1 MAKAEYRILL
11 PVTRKAVAG
20 RVLQIASSLLADHN
34 GQLVGLGVV
43 DVSHQLSYSHGT
55 LGAYRQ
61 RLRLKRLNG
70 FIRDKGLNVSSIVK
84 VSRDSWAEVLS
95 TAGDERCDLLI
106 LGWDGSSRQGL
117 FFGRDLDAIARDCPI
132 DLAVI
137 KPGRNRGARNVLLP
151 VVPGVETELIF
162 EIANTVC
169 ERQEADLTLLLL
181 GEEELGEATGYLELV
196 SPDIR
201 PRTTIINRPA
211 PDMAQAVIEESA
223 TFDFVV
229 MAAAYADLGAPG
241 IGRVPMAVA
250 SRSRATVIIAKNKRR
265 APVQLFDVRELE
277 EFDSPPQPDAG
288 QVSDLVDKWFA
299 ENTFHSREFADLEE
313 LVFLKEK
320 QGLTVSLGLPALNE
334 AKTVGAIISCIK
346 ESLLERHKLL
356 DEIVLIDS
364 DSSDRTREIAGELG
378 IPVHVHQEV
387 LPEHGSRA
395 GKGEALWKSLHVLT
409 GDIVAWIDTDISN
422 IRPEFVYGII
432 GPLIKHRQ
440 IGFVKGFYDRP
451 IKMRGKM
458 FRAAGG
464 RVTELTARPLL
475 NLFYPALSGVIQP
488 LSGEYAGRRKIL
500 EQLAFYSGYGV
511 EIGML
516 IDILDKFGLEK
527 IGQVDLMER
536 IHRNQSL
543 ESLSKM
549 AFAIT
554 QVVMEHLEAKHKVR
568 LLQKMNKTMKTI
580 HRQPGRFHL
589 EMQAIGDVLREPMI
603 NIPEYR
609 SKFKRQGPQAPTTPV
624 A

>member
-1 MAKAEYRILL
+1 MAKAEYKILL
-11 PVTRKAVAG
+11 PVTKKTVTE
-20 RVLQIASSLLADHN
+20 RVLRIAASLLADHN
-34 GQLVGLGVV
+34 GQLIGLGVV

-61 RLRLKRLNG
+61 RLRLKRLNA

-95 TAGDERCDLLI
+95 TAGDEACDLLI
-106 LGWDGSSRQGL
+106 LGWDGSSRQGS
-117 FFGRDLDAIARDCPI
+117 FFGRDLDVVARDCPI

-137 KPGRNRGARNVLLP
+137 KPGRNRGERNVLLP
-151 VVPGVETELIF
+151 VVPGVETELTF

-169 ERQEADLTLLLL
+169 ERLEADLTILLL
-181 GEEELGEATGYLELV
+181 GEDDFAEATGYLELV

-211 PDMAQAVIEESA
+211 PDMAKAVIEESA
-223 TFDFVV
+223 GFDFVV
-229 MAAAYADLGAPG
+229 MAAAYADLSCPG
-241 IGRVPMAVA
+241 IGRVPKAVA
-250 SRSRATVIIAKNKRR
+250 ARSRSTVIIAKSKRR
-265 APVQLFDVRELE
+265 GRAALIDVGGLEDFGSWRE
-277 EFDSPPQPDAG
+277 PDAA
-288 QVSDLVDKWFA
+288 QLSDMVDKWFA
-299 ENTFHSREFADLEE
+299 ENTFHGREFADLDE

-364 DSSDRTREIAGELG
+364 DSSDRTRSIAEELG
-378 IPVHVHQEV
+378 IPVYIHQEI
-387 LPEHGSRA
+387 LPQYGSRA
-395 GKGEALWKSLHVLT
+395 GKGEALWKSLHVLK

-440 IGFVKGFYDRP
+440 IGYVKGFYDRP

-475 NLFYPALSGVIQP
+475 NLFYPALSGLIQP
-488 LSGEYAGRRKIL
+488 LSGEYAGRRDIL

-527 IGQVDLMER
+527 IGQVDLVER

-554 QVVMEHLEAKHKVR
+554 QVIMEHLEAKHKVR
-568 LLQKMNKTMKTI
+568 LIQKMHKTMKMI

-609 SKFKRQGPQAPTTPV
+609 SKFHRQGPRTPSAP
-624 A
+624 AI

>member
-1 MAKAEYRILL
+1 
-11 PVTRKAVAG
+11 
-20 RVLQIASSLLADHN
+20 
-34 GQLVGLGVV
+34 
-43 DVSHQLSYSHGT
+43 
-55 LGAYRQ
+55 
-61 RLRLKRLNG
+61 
-70 FIRDKGLNVSSIVK
+70 
-84 VSRDSWAEVLS
+84 
-95 TAGDERCDLLI
+95 
-106 LGWDGSSRQGL
+106 
-117 FFGRDLDAIARDCPI
+117 
-132 DLAVI
+132 
-137 KPGRNRGARNVLLP
+137 
-151 VVPGVETELIF
+151 
-162 EIANTVC
+162 
-169 ERQEADLTLLLL
+169 
-181 GEEELGEATGYLELV
+181 
-196 SPDIR
+196 
-201 PRTTIINRPA
+201 
-211 PDMAQAVIEESA
+211 MAQAVIEESA

-277 EFDSPPQPDAG
+277 EFGSPPQPDAG